1 MPQQTYVQQTVKNF
15 NFWLD
20 FSLNKWDK
28 NTRFCIFYKNHP
40 QVKEKQTPSTNMSKS
55 KLLLSTLVA
64 AAATISAASAF
75 AGTVSTYTEAYQ
87 RGEHAAGKDDPWS
100 FTALDFSSFAGESNV
115 VLSSDGT
122 SDGTAIDVSAN
133 NIYFNLQSGETVTIT
148 SANINADDVTR
159 STYNNVS
166 TYYAFIVEGGNVV
179 FSGSGVKIE
188 ELGLNFS
195 VGTMT
200 SATLTVTNNAKVVTT
215 AYNSVIGSNGATGTI
230 AVSDGGE
237 LYMQQVTL
245 GLATASLASDV
256 NSLGAT
262 GYYDTRYLQSDAD
275 YNNHKAGNPWG
286 SGVIEVTNGG
296 KVYIGTGETSANP
309 YQTKLQFSNGTIS
322 VDGKGSALY
331 VGSSS
336 YFVMGSEVLFEDSD
350 GNPVAGLSNFSQT
363 ISVSGGGVFTNEMNG
378 DTQTKLDAIE
388 IGANTYASD
397 SESKVE
403 VTGSESKFDLAVGS
417 IGAYIGYSAGGYQ
430 TGSNVWVPLEGG
442 KVAVSISATD
452 SGTFAVTSAGGIYVA
467 QEDGAV
473 FNDGTKLSYGLT
485 VDMKA
490 SDGGQISLVSTD
502 ESVYLATGESTAD
515 SDGNT
520 TTNTVSVT
528 STGSGSLVEISGQ
541 SVYANTLNDSN
552 VAVNLAVNDGATMKV
567 SATGAT
573 GEIQLNQKTTI
584 TVGNNGKLET
594 SGTVNLNSGSTLSIS
609 DAGVWS
615 GDTINVNDG
624 AALSINIAAVA
635 DGDNDAAISAG
646 TVVISTSA
654 DVSVVVDVSALKSL
668 DLEEGAEFTV
678 NLIEYTQGAL
688 TGTISDDA
696 VSVSGDSQANWDV
709 VSVSATGTMLTA
721 VLKYVPEPSMFGL
734 VAGIAALGLVATARR
749 RRHGR
754 KA

>member
-1 MPQQTYVQQTVKNF
+1 
-15 NFWLD
+15 
-20 FSLNKWDK
+20 
-28 NTRFCIFYKNHP
+28 
-40 QVKEKQTPSTNMSKS
+40 MSKS
-55 KLLLSTLVA
+55 KSLLSTLVA
-64 AAATISAASAF
+64 AAATLSAATAF

-87 RGEHAAGKDDPWS
+87 RGEHATGEDEPWS
-100 FTALDFSSFAGESNV
+100 FTALDFSSFAGDSNV

-122 SDGTAIDVSAN
+122 SDGTAIDVSNN
-133 NIYFNLQSGETVTIT
+133 NIYFNLQTGTTVTIT
-148 SANINADDVTR
+148 SANINADNVTR
-159 STYNNVS
+159 STLDNVK

-179 FSGSGVKIE
+179 FSGNSVDIG
-188 ELGLNFS
+188 ELGLNLS
-195 VGTMT
+195 VGTMYD
-200 SATLTVTNNAKVVTT
+200 ATLTITNNAKVATT

-256 NSLGAT
+256 DSLGAT
-262 GYYDTRYLQSDAD
+262 GYYDTRYLQSDED
-275 YNNHKAGNPWG
+275 YNTHKAGNPWG
-286 SGVIEVTNGG
+286 SGVIEVTSGG
-296 KVYIGTGETSANP
+296 KVYIGTGETSANSS
-309 YQTKLQFSNGTIS
+309 QTKLQFSNGTIS
-322 VDGKGSALY
+322 IDGADSALY
-331 VGSSS
+331 LGSRS
-336 YFVMGSEVLFEDSD
+336 YFVMGSEVLLVDSD
-350 GNPVAGLSNFSQT
+350 GNPVGGLSNFSQT
-363 ISVSGGGVFTNEMNG
+363 ISVSGGGVFTNEMSG

-403 VTGSESKFDLAVGS
+403 VTGIGSKFDLAVGS
-417 IGAYIGYSAGGYQ
+417 LGAYIAYSVGGYPI
-430 TGSNVWVPLEGG
+430 GSSWVGIEGG

-452 SGTFAVTSAGGIYVA
+452 SGSFAVTSVGGIFVA

-473 FNDGTKLSYGLT
+473 SDDGTKLSYGLT
-485 VDMKA
+485 VDMAA
-490 SDGGQISLVSTD
+490 SGGGQISLVSTG

-515 SDGNT
+515 SYGNK

-528 STGSGSLVEISGQ
+528 STGSDSLVEISGQ
-541 SVYANTLNDSN
+541 SVYMNMLDDDE
-552 VAVNLAVNDGATMKV
+552 VAVSLTVNDGATMKI
-567 SATGAT
+567 SATGAE
-573 GEIQLNQKTTI
+573 GAIQVNQKTTI
-584 TVGNNGKLET
+584 TVGSNGKLET
-594 SGTVNLNSGSTLSIS
+594 AGTVNLNSGSKLSIS

-635 DGDNDAAISAG
+635 AGDNDAAISAG

-654 DVSVVVDVSALKSL
+654 DVSVVIDVSALMSS
-668 DLEEGAEFTV
+668 DLEEGDEFTV

-709 VSVSATGTMLTA
+709 SVSATGTMLTA
-721 VLKYVPEPSMFGL
+721 VLKYIPEPSMFGL
-734 VAGIAALGLVATARR
+734 VAGLAALGLVVTAR

-754 KA
+754 RA